1 MLSFQ
6 QVMRG
11 YPVYRL
17 DTSTDTIL
25 RVGTMLEFRKSR
37 RSMNRISLAKLAQKL
52 FSVGPAD
59 MIYLGSESA
68 LERAEVARD
77 PVDSVFAG

>member
-1 MLSFQ
+1 M
-6 QVMRG
+6 
-11 YPVYRL
+11 

-52 FSVGPAD
+52 FAVGPGD
-59 MIYLGSESA
+59 IIYLGSESA
-68 LERAEVARD
+68 LERAEVACHTE
-77 PVDSVFAG
+77 DSVFAG

>member
-1 MLSFQ
+1 MLKFQ
-6 QVMRG
+6 LFMRG
-11 YPVYRL
+11 YPVYRM

-52 FSVGPAD
+52 FSLGPGD
-59 MIYLGSESA
+59 VIYLGSESA
-68 LERAEVARD
+68 LGRADIARNRE
-77 PVDSVFAG
+77 DSLIAG

>member
-1 MLSFQ
+1 
-6 QVMRG
+6 MRG
-11 YPVYRL
+11 YPVYRM

-52 FSVGPAD
+52 FSMEPGD
-59 MIYLGSESA
+59 IIYLGSESA
-68 LERAEVARD
+68 LERSEVARIHGG
-77 PVDSVFAG
+77 SLSAG

>member
-1 MLSFQ
+1 M
-6 QVMRG
+6 
-11 YPVYRL
+11 

-52 FSVGPAD
+52 FSVGPGD
-59 MIYLGSESA
+59 VIYLGSESA
-68 LERAEVARD
+68 LGCADIVRNRE
-77 PVDSVFAG
+77 DSLIAG

>member
-1 MLSFQ
+1 M
-6 QVMRG
+6 
-11 YPVYRL
+11 

-52 FSVGPAD
+52 FSAGPSD
-59 MIYLGSESA
+59 VIYLGAESA
-68 LERAEVARD
+68 LGRAEIARNRE
-77 PVDSVFAG
+77 DSLIAG

>member
-1 MLSFQ
+1 
-6 QVMRG
+6 MRG
-11 YPVYRL
+11 YPVYRM

-37 RSMNRISLAKLAQKL
+37 RSMNRIALAKLAQKL
-52 FSVGPAD
+52 FSGGPGD
-59 MIYLGSESA
+59 IIYLGSESA

-77 PVDSVFAG
+77 TEGSLFAG